1 MVPTDC
7 KYTKSHEW
15 IKVEGDTAVV
25 GITDHAQDALGDI
38 TFVELPKAGAAV
50 EKGKE
55 CGVIESV
62 KAASDLYSPV
72 SGEVAEVNDSLETT
86 PMGPY
91 GCSKSKDSR
100 KPTLATRWMP
110 RRMRN
115 FWSLNSELYSQHSP
129 TTRGDAAPMRRVVDR

>member
-15 IKVEGDTAVV
+15 VKIEGDTAVV

-38 TFVELPKAGAAV
+38 TFVELPKAGSSV

-72 SGEVAEVNDSLETT
+72 SGEIAEVNESLETT
-86 PMGPY
+86 PETINNEPHGAGWLFKVRGFNEADLGEMMDAEAY
-91 GCSKSKDSR
+91 EKF
-100 KPTLATRWMP
+100 LE
-110 RRMRN
+110 
-115 FWSLNSELYSQHSP
+115 SEQ
-129 TTRGDAAPMRRVVDR
+129 